1 MKRKSKKRNVENFG
15 KRWGKTKSW
24 RGNEEG
30 MRERFTNSD
39 IEKRRREITQSL
51 VDELSTRDWKEGM
64 KEDEK

>member
-1 MKRKSKKRNVENFG
+1 
-15 KRWGKTKSW
+15 
-24 RGNEEG
+24 